1 MAEPAVTTRPDVTD
15 VPPAP
20 TPSPRRRRPAL
31 VRHWREYL
39 AISPFYVLFTAFGLV
54 PLVYAVQL
62 STISWDG
69 LSDPV
74 FVGLDQFRRVLTGGE
89 FSVALVNTVLIFLM
103 GQVPVVI
110 GALVAAVLL
119 SRPGLRGAGIYQ
131 TLFFLPQV
139 TSVVAIAV
147 VFQSLFSNSYGIVN
161 RLLGMVGVEPVPW
174 LESAWGVKVVIA
186 LMIIWQTT
194 GYFMVIFL
202 AGLAA
207 IDPALHESATL
218 DGAGAVRRF
227 FHITL
232 PMLRPTII
240 FVMVTGTISGFQ
252 LFTQPQVLLNGG
264 TGPSDS
270 GLTMMFLQVRYLGSS
285 GSGTQVLPDLG
296 YAAAIGWAIFVVLVV
311 VAALNAQI
319 LRRSRR
325 S

>member
-1 MAEPAVTTRPDVTD
+1 
-15 VPPAP
+15 
-20 TPSPRRRRPAL
+20 
-31 VRHWREYL
+31 
-39 AISPFYVLFTAFGLV
+39 
-54 PLVYAVQL
+54 
-62 STISWDG
+62 
-69 LSDPV
+69 
-74 FVGLDQFRRVLTGGE
+74 
-89 FSVALVNTVLIFLM
+89 M

-119 SRPGLRGAGIYQ
+119 SRRGLRGAGVYQ

-147 VFQSLFSNSYGIVN
+147 VFQSLFSQSYGIVN
-161 RLLGMVGVEPVPW
+161 RLLSMVGIGPVPW

-207 IDPALHESATL
+207 IDPALYEAATL
-218 DGAGAVRRF
+218 DGAGGVQRF

-240 FVMVTGTISGFQ
+240 FVLVTGTISGFQ

-264 TGPSDS
+264 TGPFDS
-270 GLTMMFLQVRYLGSS
+270 GLTMMYLQVRYLGSS
-285 GSGTQVLPDLG
+285 GSGTAVFPDLG

-311 VAALNAQI
+311 LAAVNAAV
-319 LRRSRR
+319 LRRNRR
-325 S
+325 L

>member
-1 MAEPAVTTRPDVTD
+1 MTSRTGARRGAPSTTPA
-15 VPPAP
+15 
-20 TPSPRRRRPAL
+20 PRRRRGGVL
-31 VRHWREYL
+31 RHWREYL
-39 AISPFYVLFTAFGLV
+39 AIAPFYVLFLAFGLV
-54 PLVYAVQL
+54 PLLYAVQL

-69 LSDPV
+69 LADPV
-74 FVGLDQFRRVLTGGE
+74 FVGLDQFRRVLFGGE
-89 FSVALVNTVLIFLM
+89 FGVALVNTVVIFFM

-119 SRPGLRGAGIYQ
+119 SRRGLRGAGVYQ

-147 VFQSLFSNSYGIVN
+147 VFQSLFSQSYGIVN
-161 RLLGMVGVEPVPW
+161 RLLSMVGIGPVPW

-207 IDPALHESATL
+207 IDPALYEAATL
-218 DGAGAVRRF
+218 DGAGGVQRF

-240 FVMVTGTISGFQ
+240 FVLVTGTISGFQ

-264 TGPSDS
+264 TGPFDS
-270 GLTMMFLQVRYLGSS
+270 GLTMMYLQVRYLGSS
-285 GSGTQVLPDLG
+285 GSGTAVFPDLG

-311 VAALNAQI
+311 LAAVNAAV
-319 LRRSRR
+319 LRRNRR
-325 S
+325 L